1 MSAVTGGR
9 AETGPSRRRIPRLRH
24 ETMESMF
31 GYAYAILMTDL
42 LLVLANLPLAV
53 LLFVAHDA
61 LQAWPTVLLLS
72 LTLAPSLVGAF
83 EVFRRMR
90 GDEPP
95 RPFAAFWSGYRRRGP
110 AAALLGLATALV
122 IGFVLYDGA
131 ILTGTVWAPLVA
143 PTLAVVAAWAL
154 ATCTTAVAGLVLYPQ
169 ASARAIV
176 KAAVYL
182 SVRRWYFSVFAL
194 VLLALSAAAVI
205 VQPVLGALVP
215 GLLLYVVFANADFAF
230 RRALEAEAAGAV

>member
-1 MSAVTGGR
+1 MSAMTDDRGT
-9 AETGPSRRRIPRLRH
+9 APRRGIPHLRQ
-24 ETMESMF
+24 ESMESMF

-53 LLFVAHDA
+53 LLVVAHDA
-61 LQAWPTVLLLS
+61 LQAWPTVLLAS
-72 LTLAPSLVGAF
+72 LTLAPSLAGAF

-90 GDEPP
+90 GDEPA
-95 RPFAAFWSGYRRRGP
+95 RPFAAFWHGYRSRG
-110 AAALLGLATALV
+110 ATAALLGVATALV

-131 ILTGTVWAPLVA
+131 VFAGTVWAPLLA

-154 ATCTTAVAGLVLYPQ
+154 VTCTTAVAGLVLYPQ
-169 ASARAIV
+169 VSVRAIV

-182 SVRRWYFSVFAL
+182 SVRRWYFSLVAL
-194 VLLALSAAAVI
+194 VLLGFSAAAGV

-215 GLLLYVVFANADFAF
+215 GLLLYVVFANAAFAF
-230 RRALEAEAAGAV
+230 RRAVEAEASAAG

>member
-1 MSAVTGGR
+1 MSTVTDDL
-9 AETGPSRRRIPRLRH
+9 TVPPRRRILHLRH

-31 GYAYAILMTDL
+31 AYAYAILMTDL
-42 LLVLANLPLAV
+42 LLVLANLPLAL
-53 LLFVAHDA
+53 LLFVARDA

-72 LTLAPSLVGAF
+72 LTLAPSLAGAF

-90 GDEPP
+90 GDEPS
-95 RPFAAFWSGYRRRGP
+95 RPFAAFWHGYRTRGA
-110 AAALLGLATALV
+110 AAALMGLATGLV
-122 IGFVLYDGA
+122 VGFVLYDGA
-131 ILTGTVWAPLVA
+131 VLTGTAWAPLLA

-154 ATCTTAVAGLVLYPQ
+154 VTCTSSLAGLVLYPQ

-194 VLLALSAAAVI
+194 VLLGLSAAAVI

-215 GLLLYVVFANADFAF
+215 GLLVYVVFANADFSF
-230 RRALEAEAAGAV
+230 RRALQAEGTAAG

>member
-1 MSAVTGGR
+1 MSAVGAERRTGR
-9 AETGPSRRRIPRLRH
+9 LRLRH
-24 ETMESMF
+24 ESMESLF

-42 LLVLANLPLAV
+42 LLVLANLPLAI
-53 LLFVAHDA
+53 LLFVARDA

-72 LTLAPSLVGAF
+72 LTLAPSLAGAF

-110 AAALLGLATALV
+110 AAALIGLVTALA

-131 ILTGTVWAPLVA
+131 ILAGAWAALLA
-143 PTLAVVAAWAL
+143 PTLTVVAAWAL
-154 ATCTTAVAGLVLYPQ
+154 ATCTSAIAGLVLYPR
-169 ASARAIV
+169 ASVRAIV

-194 VLLALSAAAVI
+194 VLLGITAAAV
-205 VQPVLGALVP
+205 VAQPVLGALVP
-215 GLLLYVVFANADFAF
+215 GLLLYVVFANAEFAF
-230 RRALEAEAAGAV
+230 RRAVEAETSAAR

>member
-1 MSAVTGGR
+1 MSAVSDER
-9 AETGPSRRRIPRLRH
+9 AAAPRRGILRLRQ

-53 LLFVAHDA
+53 LLLVSRDA
-61 LQAWPTVLLLS
+61 LQAWPTVLLFS
-72 LTLAPSLVGAF
+72 LTLAPSLAGAF

-90 GDEPP
+90 GEEPP
-95 RPFAAFWSGYRRRGP
+95 RPFAAFWHGYRSRG
-110 AAALLGLATALV
+110 ATAALLGLVTALV

-131 ILTGTVWAPLVA
+131 ILTGTVWASLLA
-143 PTLAVVAAWAL
+143 PTFAVVAAWAL
-154 ATCTTAVAGLVLYPQ
+154 VACTSSLAGLVLYPQ

-182 SVRRWYFSVFAL
+182 SVRRWYFSAFAL
-194 VLLALSAAAVI
+194 VLLGISAAAVI

-215 GLLLYVVFANADFAF
+215 GLLLYVVFANAEFSF
-230 RRALEAEAAGAV
+230 RRAVETEVAER

>member
-1 MSAVTGGR
+1 MSAVTDDL
-9 AETGPSRRRIPRLRH
+9 TVPPRRRILHLRQ

-31 GYAYAILMTDL
+31 GYAYTILMTDL
-42 LLVLANLPLAV
+42 LLVLANLPLAL

-72 LTLAPSLVGAF
+72 LTLAPSLAGAF

-95 RPFAAFWSGYRRRGP
+95 RPFAAFWHGYRTRGAT
-110 AAALLGLATALV
+110 AAVLGLATALV

-131 ILTGTVWAPLVA
+131 VLTGTVWAPLLT
-143 PTLAVVAAWAL
+143 PTFAVVAAWAL
-154 ATCTTAVAGLVLYPQ
+154 VTCTSTVAGLVLYPQ
-169 ASARAIV
+169 ASLRAIA

-194 VLLALSAAAVI
+194 ALLGLSAAAVI

-215 GLLLYVVFANADFAF
+215 GLLLYVVFANAEFAF
-230 RRALEAEAAGAV
+230 RRAVEAESAAAG

>member
-1 MSAVTGGR
+1 MSAVTGER
-9 AETGPSRRRIPRLRH
+9 TGARRRGFPRLRQ

-31 GYAYAILMTDL
+31 GYAYAILMVDL

-53 LLFVAHDA
+53 LLFVSRDA

-72 LTLAPSLVGAF
+72 LTLAPSLAGAF
-83 EVFRRMR
+83 EVFRRLR

-95 RPFAAFWSGYRRRGP
+95 RPFAAFWHGYRTRGGT
-110 AAALLGLATALV
+110 AALLGLATALV
-122 IGFVLYDGA
+122 IGFILYDGA
-131 ILTGTVWAPLVA
+131 ILTGTVWAPLLA
-143 PTLAVVAAWAL
+143 PTLAMVAAWAL
-154 ATCTTAVAGLVLYPQ
+154 ATCTSALAGVVLYPQ
-169 ASARAIV
+169 ASVRAIV

-194 VLLALSAAAVI
+194 ALLGTSAAAVI

-215 GLLLYVVFANADFAF
+215 GLLFYVVFANAEFAF
-230 RRALEAEAAGAV
+230 RRALEAEAAAD